1 MCTQKAQMDLR
12 HEENIDAFSMGGG
25 QPGRADEA
33 MRDDPSNVHG
43 TSSGEGGE
51 LGASQDWSI
60 ESVID
65 WKRIVAMY
73 YQINGIRDE
82 ETPLDE

>member
-1 MCTQKAQMDLR
+1 MCTQKAQTDLR
-12 HEENIDAFSMGGG
+12 YEENIDAFSMGGG
-25 QPGRADEA
+25 QPGRAEDA
-33 MRDDPSNVHG
+33 MRDDTSNVHG

-51 LGASQDWSI
+51 LGTSADWSI

-65 WKRIVAMY
+65 WKRIVSMY

-82 ETPLDE
+82 EAAVEE